1 MIVFFLV
8 NFIMAV
14 AICTLNVNGI
24 AEHHKRLKVF
34 KHLLDQHFDIYLLQE
49 THFSDVTHGEQWE
62 KEWGGRALWSPGTNR
77 SAGVGLLF
85 HPRSTVDIASH
96 NIDSDGR
103 VITAKLKHNNHFF
116 QIVNVYAPNKH

>member
-1 MIVFFLV
+1 MIVSFPI

-49 THFSDVTHGEQWE
+49 THLSDVTQGEQWE
-62 KEWGGRALWSPGTNR
+62 KEWGGRALWSPVTNR
-77 SAGVGLLF
+77 SAGVGFSIRGPQLTLLAII
-85 HPRSTVDIASH
+85 ST
-96 NIDSDGR
+96 R
-103 VITAKLKHNNHFF
+103 TAGS
-116 QIVNVYAPNKH
+116 